1 MSPVGRETPTGTAD
15 RARRLL
21 ARRDGWIAALP
32 GGYGIRAGK
41 DGRTRVLLAVDEAV
55 FRQLAEN
62 PGLKAR
68 PGGGWVARAAASPS
82 PAAPEAGR
90 PGMIE
95 GVRAVMERDGGVI
108 AHRANLGHSAVVWLA
123 RRTTADGR
131 AWLTPAEIAAADRLA
146 RDAETALRGPTV
158 TMRWD
163 ALPRSG
169 AGGDAPG
176 RTGPG
181 PAAMAA
187 GRRVETALAACGPAR
202 GMIEAIC
209 IRSSALQA
217 AERDLGLRRRQG
229 KTLLKTGLTA
239 LAAHY
244 RIG

>member
-1 MSPVGRETPTGTAD
+1 MRRAGVSPAGREAPAGTAD

-21 ARRDGWIAALP
+21 ARRDGWIEAAP
-32 GGYGIRAGK
+32 GGYGVRAGK
-41 DGRTRVLLAVDEAV
+41 DRRTRVLLAVDEAV

-68 PGGGWVARAAASPS
+68 PGGGWVARAAASAS
-82 PAAPEAGR
+82 LSLGAPEAGR
-90 PGMIE
+90 PGVIE
-95 GVRAVMERDGGVI
+95 GVRAVMESDGGIIV
-108 AHRANLGHSAVVWLA
+108 HRANLDHSAVVWLA
-123 RRTTADGR
+123 RRTNADGR

-146 RDAETALRGPTV
+146 RE
-158 TMRWD
+158 
-163 ALPRSG
+163 PRSRC
-169 AGGDAPG
+169 AGRRSPCDGTPC
-176 RTGPG
+176 RVRVR
-181 PAAMAA
+181 AAT
-187 GRRVETALAACGPAR
+187 RRVETALAACGSAR
-202 GMIEAIC
+202 EMIEAIC